1 MRFVAVAL
9 AGLALIA
16 CNRDPNYLKQKYL
29 ESGNKYFG
37 AKRYKEASIMYRKSI
52 ERDRKFG
59 PAWYQLA
66 LTDLALG
73 EVTNSVPA
81 LHRAV
86 DLLKPGTPDADDASM
101 KLAELLVLAAN
112 SQQNNDQLVQEV
124 QQIRDGFLKRKPNA
138 WEGHKLAGDLH
149 MLNVSIL
156 IRQAKTA
163 DAKDEI
169 NSAVTEYRTALAAK
183 GGNDPGMTL
192 SLGHALEASGD
203 VVGAEAMFRK
213 LVEES
218 KTNIQGYVELYR
230 IYLAQKKMDQA
241 EAVLKEAIQNN
252 PKDASSRFQLGR
264 FYLATG
270 KRDQLLG
277 LLNEMKG
284 NLKDFP
290 EAYIQAGDF
299 YLRTGVYDEA
309 IRQYEEGIAKDP
321 KQRDA
326 YLKHEIEAYVAQGK
340 PTVANDKNEQIL
352 KDNPKDNDARQLQAA
367 FMLDKGSVDQAM
379 QELQSVVT
387 ASPSNFLAHFNLGRA
402 HFARAEYD
410 LARQEFEKAIQL
422 RPDYIPA
429 RLGATQIDMIRGDNE
444 QALRSAED
452 LIRIAPGNGQ
462 ARIMEAS
469 ALQRLGRMS
478 EARTILERIL
488 QVQPNRPEALLE
500 MGVLDLN
507 EKKYKDAE
515 QVFAKAYAAQ
525 PANLRG
531 LLGESAAL
539 RMQSQPDKSI
549 QIIAQEFARNPTRVD
564 LQRELGNAQADAGQY
579 DVAIQTFNNVLPKV
593 TDARARGDIFTRI
606 GQAYR
611 MKHDSQ
617 HSIEAFES
625 ATKELPNNPAILT
638 NLAELYSEQA
648 NYGKSRQYYE
658 SALKVEP
665 NNPVALNNL
674 AYLLADTNGD
684 LDLALT
690 YATRARQRLPDHLEI
705 SDTLGWIYLKKN
717 LTDSALDT
725 FRRLVSQSPDN
736 ATYHYHYAIA
746 LSKKGDRDTA
756 RRECQTALS
765 DKPSGKQEEEIRRF
779 LQQLT

>member
-1 MRFVAVAL
+1 MRFLAVVL
-9 AGLALIA
+9 AGLALTA

-37 AKRYKEASIMYRKSI
+37 AKRYKEASIMYRKSL
-52 ERDRKFG
+52 EKDRRFG
-59 PAWYQLA
+59 PGWYHLA

-73 EVTNSVPA
+73 EVTNSIPA

-86 DLLKPGTPDADDASM
+86 DLLKPGTPDADDASL
-101 KLAELLVLAAN
+101 KLAELLVIAAN
-112 SQQNNDQLVQEV
+112 SQQNNDQIVQEI

-149 MLNVSIL
+149 MLNVSAL
-156 IRQAKTA
+156 IRQGRTA
-163 DAKDEI
+163 PAKDEI
-169 NSAVTEYRTALAAK
+169 NGAVTEYRTALTAK

-192 SLGHALEASGD
+192 ALGHALEANGD
-203 VVGAEAMFRK
+203 IPGAEAMFKK
-213 LVEES
+213 LVEEN
-218 KTNIQGYVELYR
+218 KTTTQGYVELYR
-230 IYLAQKKMDQA
+230 IYLQQKKSDQA
-241 EAVLKEAIQNN
+241 EAALRQGIQSN
-252 PKDASSRFQLGR
+252 PKDATLRLYLAR

-277 LLNEMKG
+277 LLNDMKG

-299 YLRTGVYDEA
+299 YLRTGAYDEA
-309 IRQYEEGIAKDP
+309 IRQYEEGISKDP
-321 KQRDA
+321 KQKDA

-340 PTVANDKNEQIL
+340 PAVANEKNEQIL
-352 KDNPKDNDARQLQAA
+352 KDNPKDSDARQLQAA

-379 QELQSVVT
+379 QELQSVAT

-402 HFARAEYD
+402 HFAKAEYD
-410 LARQEFEKAIQL
+410 LARQEFEKSIQL

-429 RLGATQIDMIRGDNE
+429 RLGAIQIDMIRGDNE

-452 LIRIAPGNGQ
+452 LIRIAPANMQ
-462 ARIMEAS
+462 AHIMEAS

-478 EARTILERIL
+478 EARGILERVL
-488 QVQPNRPEALLE
+488 KAQPNRPEALLE

-515 QVFAKAYAAQ
+515 QTFAKAYAAQ

-531 LLGESAAL
+531 LLGESASL
-539 RMQSQPDKSI
+539 RMEGQPDKSV
-549 QIIAQEFARNPTRVD
+549 QVVAQEFAKNPNRLD

-579 DVAIQTFNNVLPKV
+579 DVAIQTFQSVLPKV
-593 TDARARGDIFTRI
+593 TDARARGDILTRI

-611 MKHDSQ
+611 MKHDTQ
-617 HSIEAFES
+617 HSIDAFES
-625 ATKELPNNPAILT
+625 AAKELPNNPPILT

-658 SALKVEP
+658 TALKVEP

-690 YATRARQRLPDHLEI
+690 YATRAKQRLPDHPEI

-725 FRRLVSQSPDN
+725 FRRLVTQSPDN

-756 RRECQTALS
+756 RRECQAALS

-779 LQQLT
+779 MQQLT

>member
-9 AGLALIA
+9 AGLALVA
-16 CNRDPNYLKQKYL
+16 CSRDPNYLKQKYL
-29 ESGNKYFG
+29 ESGNKYFE
-37 AKRYKEASIMYRKSI
+37 AKRYKEASIMYRKSL
-52 ERDRKFG
+52 EKDRKFG
-59 PAWYQLA
+59 PGWYHLA

-73 EVTNSVPA
+73 EVMNSIPH

-86 DLLKPGTPDADDASM
+86 DLLQPGTPDADDASM
-101 KLAELLVLAAN
+101 KLAQLLVLAAN
-112 SQQNNDQLVQEV
+112 SQQNNDQIVQEI
-124 QQIRDGFLKRKPNA
+124 QQIRDGFLKRAPNA
-138 WEGHKLAGDLH
+138 WQGHKLAGDLH
-149 MLNVSIL
+149 MLNVSFL
-156 IRQAKTA
+156 IRQAKSTE
-163 DAKDEI
+163 AKDEI
-169 NSAVTEYRTALAAK
+169 NGAITEYRTALSAR
-183 GGNDPGMTL
+183 GGNDPGIIL
-192 SLGHALEASGD
+192 ELGHALEASGD
-203 VVGAEAMFRK
+203 VPGAEATFRK
-213 LVEES
+213 LVALS
-218 KTNIQGYVELYR
+218 KNNLQGYVELYR
-230 IYLAQKKMDQA
+230 IYLSQKKMDEA
-241 EAVLKEAIQNN
+241 EAILKQGIQNN
-252 PKDASSRFQLGR
+252 PKNATSRLYLAR

-270 KRDQLLG
+270 KHDQLVA
-277 LLNEMKG
+277 LLNDMKG

-290 EAYIQAGDF
+290 AAYVQTGDF
-299 YLRTGVYDEA
+299 YLRTGAYDQA
-309 IRQYEEGIAKDP
+309 IREYEEGIAKDP
-321 KQRDA
+321 KQKDT
-326 YLKHEIEAYVAQGK
+326 YLKHEIEAYTAQGK
-340 PTVANDKNEQIL
+340 PTVANEKNEQIL
-352 KDNPKDNDARQLQAA
+352 KDNPKDNDALQLHAA
-367 FMLDKGSVDQAM
+367 FMLDKGSIDKAM

-387 ASPSNFLAHFNLGRA
+387 ANPSNFMAHFNLGRA

-410 LARQEFEKAIQL
+410 QARQEFEKSIQL
-422 RPDYIPA
+422 RPDYIPP
-429 RLGATQIDMIRGDNE
+429 RLATTQIDMIRGDNE
-444 QALRSAED
+444 QALRSAQD
-452 LIRIAPGNGQ
+452 LVRIAPGNVQ

-488 QVQPNRPEALLE
+488 QTQPNRPEALLE
-500 MGVLDLN
+500 MGVLNLN

-539 RMQSQPDKSI
+539 RMEGQTDKSI
-549 QIIAQEFARNPTRVD
+549 QLISQEFAKNPSRID

-579 DVAIQTFNNVLPKV
+579 DAAIQTFNAVLPKM
-593 TDARARGDIFTRI
+593 TDARSRGDVLTRI

-617 HSIEAFES
+617 HSIEAFET
-625 ATKELPNNPAILT
+625 AAKELPNNPAILT

-658 SALKVEP
+658 TALKVEP

-690 YATRARQRLPDHLEI
+690 YATRAKQRLPDHPEI

-725 FRRLVSQSPDN
+725 FRRLVTESPNN
-736 ATYHYHYAIA
+736 ATYHYHYALA
-746 LSKKGDRDTA
+746 LLKKGDRDTA

-765 DKPSGKQEEEIRRF
+765 DKPTGKQEQEIRQF